1 MHTSFFIMYAN
12 RFTGYYTPRRTAF
25 KRVKYSNET
34 TSFNTTTDISSGQ
47 TPNFP
52 SFGEGASNMG
62 LILVAPVTNQGRRK
76 VKNFT
81 LSISTKGN
89 SVPLVG
95 TLVYVPQ
102 GTNPSTILI
111 GQNTSQS
118 GASLYEPNQNVILQ
132 FVLNP
137 VGTDFNGSDVQRF
150 YSRLARNL
158 DSGDRI
164 MLILVP
170 AIASEESQSIN
181 ITGTLNY
188 AISY

>member
-1 MHTSFFIMYAN
+1 MYGN
-12 RFTGYYTPRRTAF
+12 LSRSTGWYPQRGKAY
-25 KRVKYSNET
+25 KRISYSNET
-34 TSFNTTTDISSGQ
+34 TSFNTTTVITAGA

-62 LILVAPVTNQGRRK
+62 LVLVAPVTNQGKRK
-76 VKNFT
+76 CKNFT

-95 TLVYVPQ
+95 VLVYVPE
-102 GTNPSTILI
+102 GTNPSTLLI
-111 GQNTSQS
+111 GNASQS
-118 GASLYEPNQNVILQ
+118 GASLYEPNQNVIMQ

-137 VGTDFNGSDVQRF
+137 VGTTFAGSDVQRF

-164 MLILVP
+164 CLILVP
-170 AIASEESQSIN
+170 AVAANDSQDIN
-181 ITGTLNY
+181 VTGTLNY